1 MEKVFIDSSI
11 IIESFKGDL
20 RGRNILSFLLKN
32 LKKFEPKINSVVVS
46 EVVYQLTFRKKFDIK
61 EISDFI
67 TSFDILTIDEKVTLL
82 ALELIQKYNLK
93 PNDALILSTCKYHK
107 IKYLLSLD
115 TDFEKPCEKE
125 KIKLINSVDKFI

>member
-1 MEKVFIDSSI
+1 LEKVFIDSSI

-32 LKKFEPKINSVVVS
+32 LEKFEPKINSVVVS

>member
-1 MEKVFIDSSI
+1 LEKIFIDSSI
-11 IIESFKGDL
+11 IIESFKGDS
-20 RGRNILSFLLKN
+20 RGRNILSLLLKN
-32 LKKFEPKINSVVVS
+32 LDQFEPKINSVVVS

-61 EISDFI
+61 EISEFI

-93 PNDALILSTCKYHK
+93 PNDALILSTCKYYK

-125 KIKLINSVDKFI
+125 KIKLINSADKFI